1 MKCITPFYLHEGLY
15 EGKSDIYTMLYL
27 IQILLKL
34 FYIHSQQVKYFN
46 KGEIMSLHCS
56 TRVI

>member
-1 MKCITPFYLHEGLY
+1 MKCITPFYLHEDLY
-15 EGKSDIYTMLYL
+15 EGKSDMCTMLYL
-27 IQILLKL
+27 NEILLKL

-46 KGEIMSLHCS
+46 NGEIMSLHCS